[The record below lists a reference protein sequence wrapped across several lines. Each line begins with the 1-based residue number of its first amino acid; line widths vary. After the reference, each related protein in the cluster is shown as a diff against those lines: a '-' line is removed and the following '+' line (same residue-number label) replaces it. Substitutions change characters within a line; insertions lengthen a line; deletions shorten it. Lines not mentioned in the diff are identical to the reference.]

1 LWEVFRTATIAS
13 DSSLCFPGG
22 AAVCQKTQE
31 LEGELPMDVSQGF
44 EVFLYALVVVFAVGT
59 ILSGFS
65 R

>member
-1 LWEVFRTATIAS
+1 
-13 DSSLCFPGG
+13 
-22 AAVCQKTQE
+22 
-31 LEGELPMDVSQGF
+31 MDVSQGF